1 MRGCGAFD
9 LTQGWG
15 QEVSVR
21 LGAIILSGGAS
32 SRMGVD
38 KALMD
43 WLGRRAVDRVADLA
57 FEVGARTVVTVGTT
71 DYGLPVVVEE
81 TPLGG
86 PVGGVLAGAAALREA
101 GCLRALV
108 LAVDAPSLAAEDLAP
123 LLAADAMGAA
133 YEGLHLPLVVAL
145 GALPSD
151 ARADWPM
158 ARLAERAGVMRLV
171 GPPQAQARLR
181 GANTRQ
187 EREALLAELAARENA
202 QNRGA
207 G

>member
-1 MRGCGAFD
+1 M
-9 LTQGWG
+9 Q
-15 QEVSVR
+15 

-32 SRMGVD
+32 SRMGDD

-43 WLGRRAVDRVADLA
+43 WLGRRAVDRVAELA
-57 FEVGARTVVTVGTT
+57 LQVGAEIVVTVGTT
-71 DYGLPVVVEE
+71 DYGLPLVAEE

-86 PVGGVLAGAAALREA
+86 PVGGVLAGTAALRNA

-108 LAVDAPSLAAEDLAP
+108 LAVDAPSLAASDLAS
-123 LLAADAMGAA
+123 LLAVDAAGAA

-145 GALPSD
+145 GALPAD

-158 ARLAERAGVMRLV
+158 ARLAERAGVVRLAA
-171 GPPQAQARLR
+171 PTQAQARLR
-181 GANTRQ
+181 GANTPE
-187 EREALLAELAARENA
+187 EREALLAELAAREGA

>member
-1 MRGCGAFD
+1 M
-9 LTQGWG
+9 Q
-15 QEVSVR
+15 

-38 KALMD
+38 KAAMD

-57 FEVGARTVVTVGTT
+57 VEVGAQIVVTVGVT
-71 DYGLPVVVEE
+71 DYGLPLVAEE
-81 TPLGG
+81 TPMGG
-86 PVGGVLAGAAALREA
+86 PVGGVLAGAQALRDA

-108 LAVDAPSLAAEDLAP
+108 LAVDAPSLAAQDLTP
-123 LLAADAMGAA
+123 LLAAGAAGAA

-145 GALPSD
+145 GALPPD

-158 ARLAERAGVMRLV
+158 ARLAERAGVIRLAA
-171 GPPQAQARLR
+171 PNQAQARLR
-181 GANTRQ
+181 GANTPQ
-187 EREALLAELAARENA
+187 EREALLEELAARENA